1 MSRTKKL
8 AALASTTAAAALAVA
23 ATATPAMAWTA
34 GDFTATLNG
43 NMVIDAG
50 IAAEC
55 TDSTLSGTIDAD
67 GNLTITSAS
76 VSGCGVTVTP
86 QGLPWSGSLDNGVAS
101 LNGFSM
107 SAIGC
112 TYGGDITGGFTGTD
126 LPVSAT
132 FTEQTVSKTGGWL
145 CPGSATVTATYD
157 FAAA

>member
-1 MSRTKKL
+1 MSRTTKKL
-8 AALASTTAAAALAVA
+8 AAVASTTAAAALAIA

-43 NMVIDAG
+43 TMVIDAG

-55 TDSTLSGTIDAD
+55 TGSTLSGTIDSA

-101 LNGFSM
+101 INGFAM

-112 TYGGDITGGFTGTD
+112 TYGGNLSGGFTGTD
-126 LPVSAT
+126 LPVTVEFAD
-132 FTEQTVSKTGGWL
+132 QTVNKTSGWL
-145 CPGSATVTATYD
+145 CPGSATVSATYD
-157 FAAA
+157 FA